1 MASGNCEELREKL
14 SNSETIKQVNEVS
27 PSNITIRATTNK
39 IYVIITGEELTSL
52 ISSQEANFSEFKEEC
67 EA

>member
-1 MASGNCEELREKL
+1 L

-27 PSNITIRATTNK
+27 PSNITIRATATK
-39 IYVIITGEELTSL
+39 IYVIISGEELTSL